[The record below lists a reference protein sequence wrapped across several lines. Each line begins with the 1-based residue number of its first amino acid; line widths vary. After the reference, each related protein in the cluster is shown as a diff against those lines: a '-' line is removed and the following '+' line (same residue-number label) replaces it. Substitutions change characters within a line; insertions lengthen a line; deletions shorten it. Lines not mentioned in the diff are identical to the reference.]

1 MFRTKRCSGTR
12 AFTLIELLVV
22 VSIIALLIS
31 ILLPSLNNAREQ
43 AKTVKCAANLKG
55 IGLALQYTVDDY
67 GVYIGYDDGGTASG
81 YPGHLSTAPGMTS
94 WPVMGTWIDVLFT
107 LKYLGD
113 VDVGYCP
120 KDGRPDPI
128 MEARG
133 IAWQF
138 AYPKKAKGG
147 VDYSYGISAAISQ
160 NGKFVGNLNTGMNPK
175 KYPSSRV
182 LAADGFWCWLHGF
195 GARGLERNRYNI
207 PYWGSNTVGYR
218 HGKKSRP
225 GADVLYVD
233 GHVETVYLNMGDR
246 YADGSLRGLRTSN
259 KFFWRP
265 NEHTEIGWGS
275 GFNSRD
281 IEGNMYPS
289 TQNDYPQDTSFQ
301 WPEQVRPDWYT
312 QREKWHPSLYAK
324 KGWTR

>member
-1 MFRTKRCSGTR
+1 MSASTRRASSR

-31 ILLPSLNNAREQ
+31 ILLPSLNAAREQ
-43 AKTVKCAANLKG
+43 AKTVRCAANLKG
-55 IGLALQYTVDDY
+55 IGLALKYTVDDY
-67 GVYIGYDDGGTASG
+67 GVYIGYDDGATAPSD
-81 YPGHLSTAPGMTS
+81 PGHRNPRMNNWG
-94 WPVMGTWIDVLFT
+94 VMGTWIDVLFT

-113 VDVGYCP
+113 VNAAYCP
-120 KDGRPDPI
+120 KDARPDPI

-133 IAWQF
+133 LNWQF
-138 AYPKKAKGG
+138 AYPLKAKAG
-147 VDYSYGISAAISQ
+147 VDYSFGLSASISQ
-160 NGKFVGNLNTGMNPK
+160 NGKFVTNLKTGMNPE

-195 GARGLERNRYNI
+195 GARGLESNRFNI

-218 HGKKSRP
+218 HGKKTRP

-233 GHVETVYLNMGDR
+233 GHVDTVYLNMTDR
-246 YADGSLRGLRTSN
+246 YPDGTLRGLRTSN
-259 KFFWRP
+259 RFFWRP

-275 GFNSRD
+275 SFNSRD
-281 IEGNMYPS
+281 IDGNMYQS
-289 TQNDYPQDTSFQ
+289 TQNDYPQDTSFV

-312 QREKWHPSLYAK
+312 QREKWHPSLYAR